1 MFKIG
6 DKVIHPSY
14 GVGTV
19 IEIKERHT
27 LGSGKRY
34 YSVELLGQPE
44 TVVMV
49 PVGAEDRVGL
59 RHPVSAARL
68 GQVWRVLQGDPNEL
82 PSNHDKRC
90 ELLLEKL
97 HGGDVLKIAEAV
109 RDLAWRREEK
119 RGLTIRGK
127 RLYERA
133 MALLAGEIASVRG
146 GDLTAAE
153 HQISRALDEGLHPAI
168 QVH

>member
-1 MFKIG
+1 MFGIG
-6 DKVIHPSY
+6 DRVIHPSY

-27 LGSGKRY
+27 LGTRKRY
-34 YSVELLGQPE
+34 YSIELLSQPG
-44 TVVMV
+44 TIVMV
-49 PVGAEDRVGL
+49 PVGAEKRVGL
-59 RHPVSAARL
+59 RRPVPAARL
-68 GQVWRVLQGDPNEL
+68 SRVWGVLEGDPNEL
-82 PSNHDKRC
+82 PSNHDQRC
-90 ELLLEKL
+90 ELLVEKL

-119 RGLTIRGK
+119 RRLTIRGK
-127 RLYERA
+127 RLYERG

-146 GDLTAAE
+146 GDLQAAE
-153 HQISRALDEGLHPAI
+153 HQISRVLDKSLHPAV

>member
-1 MFKIG
+1 VFRIG

-19 IEIKERHT
+19 IEIKETHT
-27 LGSGKRY
+27 LGSRKRY
-34 YSVELLGQPE
+34 YSIELLGQPE
-44 TVVMV
+44 TIVMV
-49 PVGAEDRVGL
+49 PVGAEKRMGL
-59 RHPVSAARL
+59 RRPVPAAML
-68 GQVWRVLQGDPNEL
+68 SQVWRVLEGDPNEL

-90 ELLLEKL
+90 DLLLEKL

-119 RGLTIRGK
+119 RRLTIRGK
-127 RLYERA
+127 RLYDRG

-146 GDLTAAE
+146 DDLRAAE
-153 HQISRALDEGLHPAI
+153 HQVSRALDKTLHPAAR
-168 QVH
+168 VP